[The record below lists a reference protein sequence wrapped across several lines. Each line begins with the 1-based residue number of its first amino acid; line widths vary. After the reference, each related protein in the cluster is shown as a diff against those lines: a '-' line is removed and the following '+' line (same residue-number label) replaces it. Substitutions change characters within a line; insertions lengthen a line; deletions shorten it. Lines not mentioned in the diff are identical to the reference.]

1 MKFDTLDARM
11 RIYETAHDHCVLPG
25 LHIVVRLDGKNF
37 TRLTKETWPFE
48 APFDPR
54 FRDLM
59 LDTVTHLMECGG
71 IGAVYGYT
79 QSDEISLLLRQ
90 DDNSF
95 GRKTR
100 KLISVLAGEASAKFS
115 LGLGGVG
122 VFDARVSQL
131 PSAASVVEYFR
142 WRHEDA
148 HRNALSAHCYWL
160 LRKRGDS
167 AQAATQALLGLSSA
181 GKNELLFQHGV
192 QFNDLP
198 AWQKRGTAIH
208 WEDYHKPALHPKTGE
223 AVTAQRRRL
232 RRNLELPLGEAYGE
246 YVRGFVV

>member
-1 MKFDTLDARM
+1 MKFENLDARM
-11 RIYETAHDHCVLPG
+11 CVYETAHDHCVLPG

-48 APFDPR
+48 APFDPC

-59 LDTVTHLMECGG
+59 LDTVTHLMECGVS
-71 IGAVYGYT
+71 AVYGYT

-131 PSAASVVEYFR
+131 PSTASVIEYFR

-167 AQAATQALLGLSSA
+167 AQAANQALLGLSTA
-181 GKNELLFQHGV
+181 GKNELLFQHGI

-208 WEDYHKPALHPKTGE
+208 WEDYQKPALDPKTGE
-223 AVTAQRRRL
+223 AITAQRRRL
-232 RRNLELPLGEAYGE
+232 SRNLELPLGEAYAD
-246 YVRGFVV
+246 YVRGFVI

>member
-1 MKFDTLDARM
+1 MKFEDLDSRM
-11 RIYETAHDHCVLPG
+11 RIYETAHDHCVLPE

-59 LDTVTHLMECGG
+59 LDTATHLMECGV
-71 IGAVYGYT
+71 GAVYGYV

-90 DDNSF
+90 NDMSF

-115 LGLGGVG
+115 LGLGGLAS
-122 VFDARVSQL
+122 FDARICQL
-131 PSAASVVEYFR
+131 PSQARVVDYFR

-160 LRKRGDS
+160 LRKRGES
-167 AQAATQALLGLSSA
+167 AQAAHHALLGLSTA
-181 GKNELLFQHGV
+181 GKNELLFQNGIN
-192 QFNDLP
+192 FNELP
-198 AWQKRGTAIH
+198 SWQKRGAVVF
-208 WEDYHKPALHPKTGE
+208 WEDYERPAVDPRTGHG
-223 AVTAQRRRL
+223 VIAQRRRL
-232 RRNLELPLGEAYGE
+232 VRNLELPLGDAYDE
-246 YVRGFVV
+246 YVRGFVA

>member
-1 MKFDTLDARM
+1 MKFENLDARM
-11 RIYETAHDHCVLPG
+11 RVYETAHDHCVLPG

-59 LDTVTHLMECGG
+59 LDTVTHLMECGV
-71 IGAVYGYT
+71 GAVYGYT

-131 PSAASVVEYFR
+131 PSAQNVIEYFR

-167 AQAATQALLGLSSA
+167 AQAANQALLGLSTA
-181 GKNELLFQHGV
+181 GKNELLFQHGI

-232 RRNLELPLGEAYGE
+232 SRNLELPLGEAYAE
-246 YVRGFVV
+246 YVRGFVI

>member
-1 MKFDTLDARM
+1 MKFEDLDSRM
-11 RIYETAHDHCVLPG
+11 RIYETAHDHCVLPE

-59 LDTVTHLMECGG
+59 LDTATHLMDCGV
-71 IGAVYGYT
+71 GAVYGYV
-79 QSDEISLLLRQ
+79 QSDEISLLLLRE
-90 DDNSF
+90 DMSF

-115 LGLGGVG
+115 LGLGGLAS
-122 VFDARVSQL
+122 FDARICQL
-131 PSAASVVEYFR
+131 PSQAKVVDYFR

-160 LRKRGDS
+160 LRKRGES
-167 AQAATQALLGLSSA
+167 AQAAHQALLGLSTA
-181 GKNELLFQHGV
+181 GKNELLFQNGIN
-192 QFNDLP
+192 FNELP
-198 AWQKRGTAIH
+198 SWQKRGAVVF
-208 WEDYHKPALHPKTGE
+208 WEGYERSAVDPRTGHG
-223 AVTAQRRRL
+223 VMAQRRRL
-232 RRNLELPLGEAYGE
+232 VRNLELPLGDAYDE
-246 YVRGFVV
+246 YVRGFVA